1 MTAGEI
7 LQTRALAKDVLVVA
21 ILEGVGDWSAYIG
34 AVQGINHDVEQFE
47 VAKFGNKLP
56 EDIARLIFPQV
67 ACDYKWW
74 N

>member
-1 MTAGEI
+1 MTEGEI
-7 LQTRALAKDVLVVA
+7 LQKYAFAKDVLAVA
-21 ILEGVGDWSAYIG
+21 ILGGVGDWSAYIG

-47 VAKFGNKLP
+47 VAKFGEKLP

-67 ACDYKWW
+67 AKEYIWR